1 MHLTS
6 IGAVELGGDQ
16 RDSPAG
22 QGIACFAPIVNLALL
37 VELCFMIDPHLIP
50 EFHGMPKIIRLA
62 GIKGS
67 DIWPVKIFMM
77 RTCNKHIDRY
87 IHVVVVYLNL
97 PEVFWKSKCA
107 FSGNKQPVEV
117 FTVVYNV
124 AN

>member
-50 EFHGMPKIIRLA
+50 EFHGMSKIIRLA
-62 GIKGS
+62 GIKGG
-67 DIWPVKIFMM
+67 DIWPV
-77 RTCNKHIDRY
+77 
-87 IHVVVVYLNL
+87 
-97 PEVFWKSKCA
+97 
-107 FSGNKQPVEV
+107 
-117 FTVVYNV
+117 
-124 AN
+124 